1 MSSPASAS
9 ESLHFGRLHPRVQ
22 RWVWQQGWNELHDI
36 QDSAIPA
43 ILDGERDVLIGA
55 ATAAGKTEAAFLPI
69 CSRLAEEQDQN
80 GPGVRALYVGPLKA
94 LINDQFRRMEEL
106 CETLDIPTHRW
117 HGDVPATRK
126 QALLR
131 NPSGI
136 LLITPESLEAMF
148 VLRGTAVPKLFGALR
163 YVVIDELHS
172 FLGTERGAQLLSQL
186 HRLETT
192 VRRRIPRIGL
202 SATLGDMSLAAA
214 GLRPGQADQVTILE
228 SVATGQELRLQ
239 LRSYLDE
246 PLQNDEETETAVRH
260 IADHLFANLR
270 GRTNLVFANSRN
282 RVELFA
288 AELAD
293 RSKRAGM
300 PNEFFPHHGN
310 LAKELRED
318 VETMLKDTT
327 RPATAVCTTT
337 LEMGIDIGAIAQ
349 VAQVGPP
356 PTVAALRQRLGRSGR
371 RGEPAVLRAYVQA
384 VALDSNTSLLNRLR
398 IDLVHT
404 IAAIE
409 LLLERWCEPPDPL
422 RLHLST
428 LVQQLLSLIAQHGG
442 ARPDQAYRILC
453 GRGSPF
459 SNVTTAQ
466 FAELLRALG
475 GKEILIQ
482 SHDGLLLLGERGEPV
497 VNHYTFYTAFQT
509 PEEYRLVSAGQQ
521 LGTMPIDFPLYEGL
535 LLIFAARR
543 WQVLAVHPEDKVVQL
558 TPAGG
563 GVPPVLEN
571 GSVEVHP
578 GIRTRMRTLLES
590 EAVPAYLDTRSR
602 TLLEQARREYATL
615 ELDQTPIVTDGSDT
629 LLFPWTG
636 DRTLNTLAEI
646 LNATGMAAA
655 VEGPALRLVA
665 TSQDATL
672 TALSSVA
679 GNPPPA
685 PADLAEKIENKEIEK
700 FDMWL
705 SEPLLNEQFASA
717 RLDCPG
723 ATDTAK
729 ALLDSITHGV
739 HTRSLNRRS

>member
-36 QDSAIPA
+36 QDTAIPA
-43 ILDGERDVLIGA
+43 ILDGDRDVLIGA

-69 CSRLAEEQDQN
+69 CSRLAEDQLE
-80 GPGVRALYVGPLKA
+80 PGVQALYVGPLKA
-94 LINDQFRRMEEL
+94 LINDQFRRMEDL

-131 NPSGI
+131 KPSGI

-148 VLRGTAVPKLFGALR
+148 VLRGTSVPKLFGALR

-192 VRRRIPRIGL
+192 IRRRVTRIGL
-202 SATLGDMSLAAA
+202 SATLGDMALAAA
-214 GLRPGQADQVTILE
+214 GLRPGHGDQVTILE
-228 SVATGQELRLQ
+228 STATRQDLLLQ
-239 LRSYLDE
+239 LRGYVDE
-246 PLQNDEETETAVRH
+246 PSEGDGDEPGTALRG

-288 AELAD
+288 TELAD
-293 RSKRAGM
+293 RSKRRGV

-310 LAKELRED
+310 LANDLRED
-318 VETMLKDTT
+318 VEAMLKDTT
-327 RPATAVCTTT
+327 KPTTAICTTT

-349 VAQVGPP
+349 VAQIGPP
-356 PTVAALRQRLGRSGR
+356 PSVASLRQRLGRSGR
-371 RGEPAVLRAYVQA
+371 RGEPATLRAYSQV
-384 VALDSNTSLLNRLR
+384 VALDARVSLLDRLR
-398 IDLVHT
+398 LGLVHT
-404 IAAIE
+404 VAAIE

-459 SNVTTAQ
+459 SIVTAAQ

-475 GKEILIQ
+475 GKDILSQ
-482 SHDGLLLLGERGEPV
+482 SHDGLLLLGERGEPI

-509 PEEYRLVSAGQQ
+509 PEEYRLVFEGQQ
-521 LGTMPIDFPLYEGL
+521 LGTMPVDFPLYEGL

-543 WQVLAVHPEDKVVQL
+543 WRVLAVHDEDKVVQL
-558 TPAGG
+558 APAGG
-563 GVPPVLEN
+563 GVPPVLDN
-571 GSVEVHP
+571 GNVEVHT
-578 GIRTRMRTLLES
+578 GVRMRMRALFEDDI
-590 EAVPAYLDTRSR
+590 VPTYLDAQSR
-602 TLLEQARREYATL
+602 ALLEQARREYATL
-615 ELDQTPIVTDGSDT
+615 ELDHEPVTADGSDT
-629 LLFPWTG
+629 ILFPWAG
-636 DRTLNTLAEI
+636 DRALNTLVEI
-646 LNATGMAAA
+646 FNLAGMEAAA
-655 VEGPALRLVA
+655 EGPALRLTGTTRAAAV
-665 TSQDATL
+665 S
-672 TALSSVA
+672 ALSSVA
-679 GNPPPA
+679 DGPTPDPVE
-685 PADLAEKIENKEIEK
+685 LARKIENKESDK
-700 FDMWL
+700 FDKYL
-705 SEPLLNEQFASA
+705 GEPLLSEQYASA

-723 ATDTAK
+723 AAQIARTLRDT
-729 ALLDSITHGV
+729 ITP
-739 HTRSLNRRS
+739 N